1 MKPIDVLVIEDDPDV
16 MLGCLQALA
25 LAGIGAH
32 GVDSVEAARQWL
44 TDDFDGVLV
53 SDIRLPGMD
62 GLTFLREQTAVAPQR
77 AVILITGHGDI
88 AMAVQAMRDGAWD
101 FIEKPFLSPHLVE
114 VVKRALEKCQL
125 SREVRN
131 LRRQVAAQGGLA
143 ARLIGNT
150 EPMTRLRKQI
160 EHISKTSAD
169 VLIQG
174 ETGTGKELVARCL
187 HDLSGRSGPFV
198 ALNCAGLP
206 ETLFDS
212 EMFGHEAGA
221 FSGASKRRIGK
232 IEFADHGTLFLDEI
246 ESMPLSFQVKLLRVL
261 QERTLERLGGNQ
273 SIAVDFRVI
282 AASKE
287 DLLAASDAGRFRRDL
302 YYRLNVVTL
311 RLPTLRS
318 RREDIALL
326 FDHFTRQFALR
337 HDCPPPT
344 PNATVI
350 ADLMLHDWPGNV
362 RELRNMA
369 ERYLLGLDLQLDDET
384 PVKRAPLAEAVDAFE
399 RMLIEQALRQH
410 NGNLSRAA
418 EALAVARTT
427 LHDKIRKHGL
437 DGKDG

>member
-1 MKPIDVLVIEDDPDV
+1 MTSTDVLLIEDDPDV
-16 MLGCLQALA
+16 MLGCIQALA

-32 GVDSVEAARQWL
+32 GEESVEAARGWL
-44 TDDFDGVLV
+44 TDDFDGVLI

-62 GLTFLREQTAVAPQR
+62 GLTFMREQVATAPHR
-77 AVILITGHGDI
+77 PVILITGHGDI

-114 VVKRALEKCQL
+114 VVKRALEKCRL
-125 SREVRN
+125 SREVRA
-131 LRRQVAAQGGLA
+131 LRRQVAAQSGLA
-143 ARLIGNT
+143 TRLIGNT

-160 EHISKTSAD
+160 EHISKTAAD

-212 EMFGHEAGA
+212 EMFGHEVGA

-232 IEFADHGTLFLDEI
+232 IEYADNGTLFLDEI

-273 SIAVDFRVI
+273 SIAVNFRVI
-282 AASKE
+282 AATKE
-287 DLLAASDAGRFRRDL
+287 DLMAASDAGRFRRDL
-302 YYRLNVVTL
+302 YYRLNVVAL
-311 RLPTLRS
+311 RLPTLKS
-318 RREDIALL
+318 RREDIPLL
-326 FDHFTRQFALR
+326 FDHFVRQFALR
-337 HDCPPPT
+337 HNCEAPAPD
-344 PNATVI
+344 ARVM

-369 ERYLLGLDLQLDDET
+369 ERYLLGLDLQLDDESPAK
-384 PVKRAPLAEAVDAFE
+384 PVPLAEAVDAFE

-410 NGNLSRAA
+410 GGNLSRAA
-418 EALAVARTT
+418 EALSVARTT
-427 LHDKIRKHGL
+427 LHDKIRKLGL
-437 DGKDG
+437 DGKAL

>member
-1 MKPIDVLVIEDDPDV
+1 MTSTDVLLIEDDPDV
-16 MLGCLQALA
+16 MLGCIQALA

-32 GVDSVEAARQWL
+32 GEESVEAARDWL
-44 TDDFDGVLV
+44 TDDFDGVLI

-62 GLTFLREQTAVAPQR
+62 GLTFMREQVATAPHR
-77 AVILITGHGDI
+77 PVILITGHGDI

-114 VVKRALEKCQL
+114 VVKRALEKCRL
-125 SREVRN
+125 SREVRA
-131 LRRQVAAQGGLA
+131 LRRQVAAQSGLA
-143 ARLIGNT
+143 TRLIGNT

-160 EHISKTSAD
+160 EHISKTAAD

-212 EMFGHEAGA
+212 EMFGHEVGA

-232 IEFADHGTLFLDEI
+232 IEYADNGTLFLDEI

-273 SIAVDFRVI
+273 SIAVNFRVI
-282 AASKE
+282 AATKE
-287 DLLAASDAGRFRRDL
+287 DLMAASDAGRFRRDL
-302 YYRLNVVTL
+302 YYRLNVVAL
-311 RLPTLRS
+311 RLPTLKS
-318 RREDIALL
+318 RREDIPLL
-326 FDHFTRQFALR
+326 FDHFVRQFALR
-337 HDCPPPT
+337 HNCEAPAPD
-344 PNATVI
+344 ARVM

-369 ERYLLGLDLQLDDET
+369 ERYLLGLDLQLDDESPAK
-384 PVKRAPLAEAVDAFE
+384 PVPLAEAVDAFE

-410 NGNLSRAA
+410 GGNLSRAA
-418 EALAVARTT
+418 EALSVARTT
-427 LHDKIRKHGL
+427 LHDKIRKLGL
-437 DGKDG
+437 DGKAL